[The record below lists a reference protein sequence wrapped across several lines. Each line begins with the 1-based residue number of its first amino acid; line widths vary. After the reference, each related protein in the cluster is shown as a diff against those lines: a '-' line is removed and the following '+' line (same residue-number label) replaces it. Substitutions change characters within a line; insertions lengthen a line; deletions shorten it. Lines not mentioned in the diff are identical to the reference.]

1 LDWYDYGARF
11 YDASLGRFHT
21 LDPLA
26 VGAPRITP
34 YFYAHNK
41 PINCIDH
48 NGLWAIQVGYTFRG
62 ACPIAYGFGFSG
74 ALEVGLILDENNDLV
89 AYVTAALGG
98 SYGGSLSRGL
108 AGAYYHGA
116 NTWHDLMGM
125 GLDAG
130 VSTPFKF
137 SAQWEGSFAGS
148 GFKNGFSLSSSVPR
162 GINFSVG
169 KAVYADVTFTGRM
182 EDFGIKNISDIKEDM
197 VVKVAQMMMI
207 TKKQARMIL
216 GLLQK
221 EFEKKEK
228 ENKPIELPEV
238 TVYGT
243 KPESMKDYEKMMEDL
258 LWMGVRPNANGNTGR
273 YNKPGRSSDKNYS
286 DDFLKWYYGIDE
298 DSED

>member
-1 LDWYDYGARF
+1 
-11 YDASLGRFHT
+11 LGRFHT

-98 SYGGSLSRGL
+98 SYGGSLSRSL
-108 AGAYYHGA
+108 AGAYYPGA
-116 NTWHDLMGM
+116 KTWHDLMGM

-130 VSTPFKF
+130 FSTNVF
-137 SAQWEGSFAGS
+137 SGQWEASFANSGLKHGGS
-148 GFKNGFSLSSSVPR
+148 VGLPIPGSS
-162 GINFSVG
+162 FSVG
-169 KAVYADVTFTGRM
+169 SSAYADVTFTGRM
-182 EDFGIKNISDIKEDM
+182 EDFGIKNISDIKEYM

-216 GLLQK
+216 ELLQK
-221 EFEKKEK
+221 EFEKKKK

-243 KPESMKDYEKMMEDL
+243 KPKSMKDYEKMMEDL

-286 DDFLKWYYGIDE
+286 DDFLKWYYDIDE
-298 DSED
+298 ENED